1 MARDRKDLGARK
13 FVRVDLRK
21 KGFLIPAPDAPWIE
35 CYILDISEN
44 GACLDVGDL
53 AVPKMFGLSLTAG
66 GEVRRVCALIWRR
79 GEMVG
84 VRFIS
89 ARELRKGAAPA
100 GAAGCRF
107 QKGARLEHPSTE
119 LNHARRSSCC
129 LSIISA
135 QTRTRLRG
143 ECALTLLIG
152 VLQRLRNQA
161 NPEYRLPGFIQ
172 QFHLPLGVFGK
183 FSGNVC
189 DHVPADAGHFL
200 PGGVM
205 IGKLRAVVVD
215 ACVLA
220 MSNAEEEDRHG
231 N

>member
-35 CYILDISEN
+35 CYILDISDN

-66 GEVRRVCALIWRR
+66 GEVLRVCTLIWRR

-100 GAAGCRF
+100 GEPDAAS
-107 QKGARLEHPSTE
+107 KKA
-119 LNHARRSSCC
+119 HA
-129 LSIISA
+129 
-135 QTRTRLRG
+135 
-143 ECALTLLIG
+143 
-152 VLQRLRNQA
+152 
-161 NPEYRLPGFIQ
+161 
-172 QFHLPLGVFGK
+172 
-183 FSGNVC
+183 
-189 DHVPADAGHFL
+189 
-200 PGGVM
+200 
-205 IGKLRAVVVD
+205 
-215 ACVLA
+215 
-220 MSNAEEEDRHG
+220 
-231 N
+231 